1 MEVGFGLTVSSTT
14 IDYRKL
20 ITDNESPKTYE
31 QWMHMCSSKFVAEN
45 WLGRRGVPLR
55 GQLEL

>member
-31 QWMHMCSSKFVAEN
+31 QWMHVF
-45 WLGRRGVPLR
+45 
-55 GQLEL
+55 Q